1 MTTVSNRAALPAR
14 RQFLRTAA
22 ASAVAS
28 LPLYSLAQNADA
40 TERQFAPQP
49 GAWRTFEITTRVEIA
64 APRGETRVWVPVP
77 SVNTSWQKSMESAI
91 NCNGSARM
99 MADGSE
105 GARMVYAEFDAAQ
118 AQPFVEVTSRIQTQN
133 RLQDWKQKSASAE
146 PAASLAQW
154 TRPTALIPVDGIVLS
169 TASEATKGARNDVEK
184 AQSARLWRR
193 RHPDH
198 A

>member
-118 AQPFVEVTSRIQTQN
+118 AQPFVEVTSRVQTQN

-146 PAASLAQW
+146 SVAS
-154 TRPTALIPVDGIVLS
+154 
-169 TASEATKGARNDVEK
+169 
-184 AQSARLWRR
+184 
-193 RHPDH
+193 
-198 A
+198 